1 VAPESIHEFSD
12 EYPRSET
19 VCDRLEY
26 HRYGPR
32 PAGIQWAAL
41 QRNTGGWSY
50 IRGVKLSTRLLLP
63 LLAAVALVMTG
74 FAAWAVR
81 QREDTL
87 TEQSRR
93 ETNAYAVALGL
104 AIESAYRDPTPK
116 DIQEFIDR
124 ISRERTI
131 YGVLVYGREAELT
144 YVSDPLDARAKA
156 ATEAV
161 RAVIL
166 SGEPTTID
174 RSIGGQAVYSVIRPI
189 RDPLGKVVG
198 AFEVAQPLSFLA
210 AEIRQTRQRFLLN
223 TLTLL
228 VAVTILILVL
238 VRQLVSRPL
247 SGFVT
252 AAQALGRGELEHRIE
267 GPGGGVELAELAGE
281 FNRMAARL
289 EAARHELV
297 HEADG
302 RLDLERRLRETEK
315 LAAIGN
321 LAAGLAHEVAAPLH
335 VIRGRAEMLLKRT
348 TVEPDRRNLHIIV
361 QQIGRITVIVRNLLD
376 YARRREPEF
385 GPVDLGAV
393 IGGVLE
399 FLDWE
404 MGRANVQVT
413 WDGTRELEIMG
424 DADLLNQVFINLLM
438 NAVQALELAGE
449 NDRRRA
455 ITIRTRVEDG
465 TDGDAGVI
473 VEVEDNGPGI
483 PAEVLPRIF
492 EPFVTTKAN
501 GGGTGLGLAVA
512 RSIIEEHHGRLV
524 VSGPADPTAGS
535 GAVFRIRLPSAR
547 TAVHV

>member
-1 VAPESIHEFSD
+1 M
-12 EYPRSET
+12 
-19 VCDRLEY
+19 
-26 HRYGPR
+26 
-32 PAGIQWAAL
+32 
-41 QRNTGGWSY
+41 
-50 IRGVKLSTRLLLP
+50 KLSTRLLLP

-131 YGVLVYGREAELT
+131 YGVLVYGRDGGLT
-144 YVSDPLDARAKA
+144 YVSDPLDARAQA

-161 RAVIL
+161 RSVIF
-166 SGEPTTID
+166 SGQPATID
-174 RSIGGQAVYSVIRPI
+174 RTIEGQAVYSVIRPI

-210 AEIRQTRQRFLLN
+210 AQIRQTRQRFVLN

-228 VAVTILILVL
+228 AAVTILILVL

-247 SGFVT
+247 SGFVA

-267 GPGGGVELAELAGE
+267 GPGGGAELAELADE
-281 FNRMAARL
+281 INRMAARI
-289 EAARHELV
+289 EAARLDLV
-297 HEADG
+297 READG
-302 RLDLERRLRETEK
+302 RLDLERKLRETEK

-321 LAAGLAHEVAAPLH
+321 LATGLAHEIAAPLH
-335 VIRGRAEMLLKRT
+335 VIRGRAEMLLRRT
-348 TVEPDRRNLHIIV
+348 KPEPDRRNLQIIV
-361 QQIGRITVIVRNLLD
+361 QQISRITVIVRNLLD
-376 YARRREPEF
+376 YSRRRDPEF
-385 GPVDLGAV
+385 GPIDLGAV
-393 IGGVLE
+393 IGEVLE

-404 MGRANVQVT
+404 LGRADVT
-413 WDGTRELEIMG
+413 VDWEGVRELEIVG
-424 DADLLNQVFINLLM
+424 DADLLKQVFINLFM

-449 NDRRRA
+449 AGPRSIR
-455 ITIRTRVEDG
+455 IRTRVEEGDG
-465 TDGDAGVI
+465 GNAVV
-473 VEVEDNGPGI
+473 VEIEDNGPGI
-483 PAEVLPRIF
+483 PDEVRLRIF
-492 EPFVTTKAN
+492 EPFVTTKLN

-512 RSIIEEHHGRLV
+512 RGIIEEHHGQIV
-524 VSGPADPTAGS
+524 AGAPVHET
-535 GAVFRIRLPSAR
+535 GAGALFRIRLPSTSA
-547 TAVHV
+547 AAHV